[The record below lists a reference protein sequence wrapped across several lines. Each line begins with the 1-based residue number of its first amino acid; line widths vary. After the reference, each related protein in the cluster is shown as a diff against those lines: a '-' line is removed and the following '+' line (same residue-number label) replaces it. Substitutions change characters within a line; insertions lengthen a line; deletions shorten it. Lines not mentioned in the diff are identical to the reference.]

1 MSLNSIRTATAVGRF
16 VCALALACS
25 SSFAI
30 AQGWPAKPIRMVVPF
45 TPAGPTDILA
55 RILAERLS
63 RSLGQQIIVD
73 NKGGSG
79 GTIGTAEVARSPAD
93 GYTLLF
99 TTSSTHAIAPHL
111 QKLPYNPISD
121 FTPIAHVADAPLVLL
136 ASSSANVKSVG
147 ELVALARQKPGTMNF
162 ASSGNGTIS
171 HLTMEAF
178 KARTGIDIVHVPY
191 RGGAPAL
198 PDLMSG
204 TVQLLFSALPGVME
218 QTKTGRVKAL
228 AITSAKRSPLAPEIP
243 TASEAGVSG
252 FTSSA
257 WFGLYGPK
265 GMNPDVV
272 KRLNTEVNAILQAPD
287 AVSSLATLGAE
298 PGHGSPSEFAS
309 MVAADSDRWKKLI
322 VERKI
327 KLD

>member
-1 MSLNSIRTATAVGRF
+1 MSSNSIRTAVTIARTF
-16 VCALALACS
+16 CALAIVFGSSLAS
-25 SSFAI
+25 
-30 AQGWPAKPIRMVVPF
+30 AQGWPTKPVRMVVPF
-45 TPAGPTDILA
+45 TPGGPTDILA
-55 RILAERLS
+55 RVLAERLS
-63 RSLGQQIIVD
+63 RSLGQQIVVD

-111 QKLPYNPISD
+111 QKLPYNPVSD

-198 PDLMSG
+198 PDLMAG
-204 TVQLLFSALPGVME
+204 TVSLLFNALPGVME
-218 QTKTGRVKAL
+218 QTKTGRLRAL
-228 AITSAKRSPLAPEIP
+228 AITSAKRSPLAPEVP
-243 TASEAGVSG
+243 TVSEAGVPG
-252 FTSSA
+252 FTSFA

-265 GMNPDVV
+265 GMSPEVV
-272 KRLNTEVNAILQAPD
+272 KRLNTEVNTILKSPD
-287 AVSSLATLGAE
+287 AVSSLAKLGAE

-322 VERKI
+322 AERKI
-327 KLD
+327 TLD